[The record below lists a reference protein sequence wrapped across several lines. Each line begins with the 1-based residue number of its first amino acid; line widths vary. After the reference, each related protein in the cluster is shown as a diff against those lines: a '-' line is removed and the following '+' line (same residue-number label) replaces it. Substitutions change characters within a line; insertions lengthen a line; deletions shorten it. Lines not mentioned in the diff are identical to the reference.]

1 MKKIIYGSLFLA
13 LVGIGIVGCKKE
25 TATNSTTRFSNPYD
39 YIGKKHNEVLNL
51 CLNDKSYY
59 NLSNF
64 EQHKWINNKMLSGNG
79 SSGEFNLLSDELL
92 HKFDNERKIWKDN
105 DDLLYFYDS
114 IVLVQPK
121 STHFYLN
128 ESKNIC
134 CKYQNDVSLIEFK
147 NELSK
152 LENKAFIDNRLTK
165 NEKFLVLGSLS
176 LIKNSYE
183 FWKMKENEVNITKK
197 GKLGRW
203 LADAGGF
210 IVGAGSVMFFG
221 YYTNTLT
228 NEVYTEAGAAGL
240 GLATSS
246 SAAVGNE

>member
-25 TATNSTTRFSNPYD
+25 TATSSNTRFSNPYD
-39 YIGKKHNEVLNL
+39 YIGKKHNEVLDL
-51 CLNDKSYY
+51 CLNDKNFY

-64 EQHKWINNKMLSGNG
+64 EQHKWIYNKMLSGNG
-79 SSGEFNLLSDELL
+79 SNGEFSLLSEELL

-105 DDLLYFYDS
+105 DDLLFFYDS

-134 CKYQNDVSLIEFK
+134 IKYQNDVSLIEFK
-147 NELSK
+147 NDLSK

-183 FWKMKENEVNITKK
+183 FWKMKENDNNTAKK
-197 GKLGRW
+197 GKLSKW
-203 LADAGGF
+203 LADAAGF
-210 IVGAGSVMFFG
+210 IGGAGSVLFG
-221 YYTNTLT
+221 
-228 NEVYTEAGAAGL
+228 GW
-240 GLATSS
+240 
-246 SAAVGNE
+246 AVGNTSDGVISIAVETGITTGTAASASVGNE